1 MSTLAR
7 IGIWMTGICCVS
19 LAGMTSCSIDKEPYA
34 IEQTLDP
41 FDTLT
46 LNAVFDVVLQQGDH
60 FGIEISGAKEIAAPV
75 TYQIAN
81 RTLSIENNDG
91 ALWKHP
97 ELDPP
102 LLIITFK
109 TVSKINAYETCNIT
123 SADTIRM
130 DSLGLTVG
138 SKLNLVNLQIDCHL
152 FYYWN
157 SAPVGG
163 QIIISGRTDIARF
176 YNGSLMSI
184 RAEKL
189 IAHDALVANGSS
201 SDIHVFADQHLYYSI
216 TGIGDIYLQGNP
228 GNIDVGPITSTGK
241 LIQ

>member
-1 MSTLAR
+1 LC
-7 IGIWMTGICCVS
+7 I
-19 LAGMTSCSIDKEPYA
+19 TSCSIDTEPYDA
-34 IEQTLDP
+34 GYTLEP

-46 LNAVFDVVLQQGDH
+46 LNSVFDVVLQQGDH
-60 FGIEISGAKEIAAPV
+60 FGIEISGVKEIAGSV
-75 TYQIAN
+75 TYQIVN
-81 RTLSIENNDG
+81 RTLFIENEDG

-102 LLIITFK
+102 LLTITFN
-109 TVSKINAYETCNIT
+109 TLSKINAYETCHII

-138 SKLNLVNLQIDCHL
+138 SKLNIVDLQIDCHL

-163 QIIISGRTDIARF
+163 QIIIAGRTDFARF
-176 YNGSLMSI
+176 YNGSLMVI
-184 RAEKL
+184 RAENL
-189 IAHDALVANGSS
+189 IAHDALVANGSA
-201 SDIHVFADQHLYYSI
+201 SDIHVFADQRLYYSI

-228 GNIDVGPITSTGK
+228 PSIEAGQITSTGK